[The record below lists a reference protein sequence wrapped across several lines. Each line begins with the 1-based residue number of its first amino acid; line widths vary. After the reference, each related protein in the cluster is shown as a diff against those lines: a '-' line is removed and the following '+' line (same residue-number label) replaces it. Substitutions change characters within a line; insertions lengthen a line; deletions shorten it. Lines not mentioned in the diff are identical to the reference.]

1 MMLGARAN
9 MTVMKPRSILI
20 TGASSGI
27 GAALAH
33 QYAGPDAK
41 LFLGGRS
48 ATRLADVAAGCGARG
63 AAVET
68 ATIDVTEAPALA
80 RWIEAA
86 DDASSLDLVI
96 ANAGISAGTGGSGE
110 DADQTRQIFAVN
122 VDGVVNTVMPALA
135 RMRGRGRGQIAI
147 VSSLA
152 GLRGFPGAP
161 AYAASKAAVRVWGE
175 SLRAH
180 HGPEGIAISVICPGF
195 IETPMTADNRYR
207 MPLLMDADRAAALM
221 SRGLARNRGRI
232 AFPWPLYA
240 LALLFTALPG
250 PIVDPILRRMPR
262 KD

>member
-1 MMLGARAN
+1 MAVLE
-9 MTVMKPRSILI
+9 PRSILI

-27 GAALAH
+27 GAALARR
-33 QYAGPDAK
+33 YAGPGAK

-48 ATRLADVAAGCGARG
+48 AARLDEAAAFCRGGG
-63 AAVET
+63 AAVQT
-68 ATIDVTEAPALA
+68 AAIEVTDAAGLA

-86 DDASSLDLVI
+86 DDDAPLDLVI
-96 ANAGISAGTGGSGE
+96 ANAGISGGTGGSGE
-110 DADQTRQIFAVN
+110 DDDQTRRIYAVN
-122 VDGVVNTVMPALA
+122 VEGVLNTVLPALA

-152 GLRGFPGAP
+152 GLRGFSGAP

-180 HGPEGIAISVICPGF
+180 YAPQGIRISVICPGF
-195 IETPMTADNRYR
+195 IATAMTADNRYR
-207 MPLLMDADRAAALM
+207 MPLLMDADRAAAVI
-221 SRGLARNRGRI
+221 SRGLARDRGRI

-240 LALLFTALPG
+240 LTLLFTALPG